1 MAQHIYKNYG
11 QMYTFM
17 GGRPN
22 MPLKPT
28 TDFSTIKDENGIV
41 KRRGIYISRELF
53 ESYLVTFHNIELFS
67 DEDRNVVECLLLS
80 VLHSMC
86 RLQPSLYSFC
96 LAKHIIPSLL
106 SSKFLMKVDCTHFI
120 NQEEK
125 SLIQSINQDQDGHD
139 IITIFGIILLFI
151 FTI

>member
-1 MAQHIYKNYG
+1 M
-11 QMYTFM
+11 
-17 GGRPN
+17 
-22 MPLKPT
+22 
-28 TDFSTIKDENGIV
+28 STILPLYFSSSLLMN
-41 KRRGIYISRELF
+41 RELF
-53 ESYLVTFHNIELFS
+53 ESYLITFHNIELFS

-96 LAKHIIPSLL
+96 LSKHIIPSLL

-139 IITIFGIILLFI
+139 IITIFGIILLDSFS
-151 FTI
+151 FTISRSRIENSIIGGKKR

>member
-1 MAQHIYKNYG
+1 MSLLLFFFVIY
-11 QMYTFM
+11 
-17 GGRPN
+17 
-22 MPLKPT
+22 
-28 TDFSTIKDENGIV
+28 
-41 KRRGIYISRELF
+41 RELF

-139 IITIFGIILLFI
+139 IITIFGITFLVLSNI
-151 FTI
+151 